1 VGDQLTRIIGGSGGE
16 QSTWGVAARSNRNNK
31 QSGKAGGPSSPQVR
45 AERSQTK
52 LNCMKTFLNPMS
64 CTAAM
69 ALLLSANTLPAAL
82 GGGGPLNPPGPPAV
96 MMKTLQEIEPRH
108 LIVSLPHTI
117 SAPGS
122 YYIAT
127 DLTGVAGQNGITI
140 DADNVTLDLG
150 GWSLIGVAGSLD
162 GIFSTNHHFLVVRH
176 GNVRGWGDDG
186 IDFTQA
192 GACRIEHV
200 NLHANSGIGL
210 IVNTDSHVNH
220 CIAQANGQ
228 GGIAT
233 SNGVEVNDC
242 VAGINGGHGIACG
255 TSSLIRGCY
264 AAGNS
269 GAGIVGG
276 LVESLTVLDC
286 VVNDNKG
293 GGIVAPRRSL
303 VRNCQAWRNQASGI
317 FADEGSTIIGC
328 TSGTNALHG
337 ISTGPGATV
346 NSSSA
351 SQNVGSGFSLG
362 AHSSITGCTAL
373 SNVVDGITVSNKCVV
388 TANTVSG
395 HVTGAGIHAI
405 EHRNRIEG
413 NAADENRRGYHIEG
427 RNNVVVKNSAADNP
441 VDYDIAPGNK
451 DALVISPGS
460 AFVSNEPWANF
471 RH

>member
-1 VGDQLTRIIGGSGGE
+1 
-16 QSTWGVAARSNRNNK
+16 
-31 QSGKAGGPSSPQVR
+31 
-45 AERSQTK
+45 
-52 LNCMKTFLNPMS
+52 MKTFLNSVS
-64 CTAAM
+64 CSAVM
-69 ALLLSANTLPAAL
+69 VLILSANTLSAAL

-96 MMKTLQEIEPRH
+96 MMKTLQEIEARH
-108 LIVSLPHTI
+108 LIVSLPHTVT
-117 SAPGS
+117 APGS

-140 DADNVTLDLG
+140 AADNVTLDLG

-162 GIFSTNHHFLVVRH
+162 GIFSTNHHYLVVRH
-176 GNVRGWGDDG
+176 GNVRGWGGDG

-192 GACRIEHV
+192 GACRIEDV
-200 NLHANSGIGL
+200 TLHSNAGIGL

-228 GGIAT
+228 EGIVT

-264 AAGNS
+264 SAGNI
-269 GAGIVGG
+269 GAGIIGG

-286 VVNDNKG
+286 VVNDNKA

-303 VRNCQAWRNQASGI
+303 VRNCQAWRNQFSGI

-337 ISTGPGATV
+337 ISTGPGSTV
-346 NSSSA
+346 TSSSA
-351 SQNVGSGFSLG
+351 SRNVGSGFSLG

-373 SNVVDGITVSNKCVV
+373 SNAGDGIIVSNKCVV

-395 HVTGAGIHAI
+395 HLTGAGIHAI

-427 RNNVVVKNSAADNP
+427 RNNLVVKNSAADNL

-460 AFVSNEPWANF
+460 AFVNNEPWANF